1 MTTHSV
7 LIKSHKQSLIVK
19 RVADS
24 HTQSR
29 PWLGDTD
36 VTVMPQ

>member
-19 RVADS
+19 SVADS
-24 HTQSR
+24 QTQSR